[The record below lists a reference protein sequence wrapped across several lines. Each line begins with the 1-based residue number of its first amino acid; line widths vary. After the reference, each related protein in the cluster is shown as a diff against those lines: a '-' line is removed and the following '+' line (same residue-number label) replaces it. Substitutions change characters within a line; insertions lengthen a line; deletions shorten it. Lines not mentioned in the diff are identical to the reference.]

1 MSHSFST
8 HISWGSKHDP
18 IMFKNICLVLPGSS
32 NILGAQYTWK
42 TNLTLPNRLRASKMV
57 QWGKAYGAKQGK
69 ERSAT
74 HGTQFWQKKVRQMEA
89 GGRELASP
97 DVSSAGTVTQ
107 THVTLPD
114 WSAPFSAAA
123 SDATLPDYSP
133 PSPLFRPSQLCS
145 SQTVS
150 F

>member
-1 MSHSFST
+1 MLFRAMTHSFST

-57 QWGKAYGAKQGK
+57 QWGKASGAKQGK

-74 HGTQFWQKKVRQMEA
+74 HGTQLWQKTVRQMEA

-97 DVSSAGTVTQ
+97 DCLLCWHSHPNTCDPTRLACSFLSSCFRCYSSTVLT
-107 THVTLPD
+107 TLP
-114 WSAPFSAAA
+114 SLQA
-123 SDATLPDYSP
+123 
-133 PSPLFRPSQLCS
+133 
-145 SQTVS
+145 
-150 F
+150 